1 MVIATTEGLTLA
13 TTSAID
19 GNDGW
24 FWATAGNGGG
34 VHVGLIGVG
43 GMVDVGVGAGDGLG
57 DGAGEISM

>member
-13 TTSAID
+13 TTSAIA
-19 GNDGW
+19 GNAGW
-24 FWATAGNGGG
+24 FWAIAGNGGG

-43 GMVDVGVGAGDGLG
+43 GMVDVGAGDGLG